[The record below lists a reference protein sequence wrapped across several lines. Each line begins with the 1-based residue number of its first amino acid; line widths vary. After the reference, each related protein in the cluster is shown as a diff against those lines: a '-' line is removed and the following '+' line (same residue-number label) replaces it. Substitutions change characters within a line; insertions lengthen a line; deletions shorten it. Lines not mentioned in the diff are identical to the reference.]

1 MYPDLNKIERMA
13 QSGSAD
19 GVEERRLLESTIGH
33 IRALK
38 GFIAEHCRLR
48 EEHDRLRRQM
58 TDSPGEVEM
67 LRNHVQRLKVQR
79 DQLSNVLST
88 LISEIETAARK
99 AERFADTSMP
109 TAPDLA
115 DFIAKVG
122 APPAD
127 PLSRRRAPNLAE
139 PSTPAQA
146 AE

>member
-13 QSGSAD
+13 QSSSAD

-48 EEHDRLRRQM
+48 EEHDRLRHQM
-58 TDSPGEVEM
+58 THSPGEVEM

-115 DFIAKVG
+115 DFIAKVR
-122 APPAD
+122 ATPPD
-127 PLSRRRAPNLAE
+127 PLSRRRASNLAE